1 MSMSPDSIQLGMA
14 RRKRSAAKLSLTPLV
29 DCVFILLIFFML
41 QSNLLEPHSMNLQQT
56 KKEDAPTAV
65 AANDKPTVL
74 YIELHADG
82 SLWLDGERHTSGSLR
97 AALRAV
103 DIGRVKS
110 AIVATDKGVPLQ
122 GAVDVIDLL
131 NARGLASVALR
142 EARQFK

>member
-1 MSMSPDSIQLGMA
+1 MRTLQVKAKPGA
-14 RRKRSAAKLSLTPLV
+14 RVSALTEQP
-29 DCVFILLIFFML
+29 
-41 QSNLLEPHSMNLQQT
+41 
-56 KKEDAPTAV
+56 
-65 AANDKPTVL
+65 
-74 YIELHADG
+74 DG
-82 SLWLDGERHTSGSLR
+82 SLWLDGERHTPGSLR